1 MLKKDISRIGVACR
15 CRYTANGRERN
26 MRENVSC
33 HQLIGIGWN
42 MGWKYIIAVSLFSGE
57 GFFKV
62 IPCLSR
68 NYFTVK
74 TVLFV

>member
-1 MLKKDISRIGVACR
+1 MPSIDRHSWDSLFFKGVNFTCLPP
-15 CRYTANGRERN
+15 REGDQIN
-26 MRENVSC
+26 Y
-33 HQLIGIGWN
+33 N